1 MNRIVSPPLS
11 LAAGLLA
18 WYGLPASTLEARADE
33 SLATPDAILK
43 NEQPAPAPSITVET
57 LQPEVPAA
65 RALPPVQPAPAVP
78 NTLPQQPQRPVVKLD
93 AAVAQPSLTVPDVP
107 PPSQVPGNV
116 ALPPT
121 TGKNSYIDPSPQ
133 GSFAPPKLP
142 PLLPP
147 ASVELTERST
157 GCQTTVVNGQL
168 VGATCQAPQAPQ
180 SPGLAAPPPPPLG
193 VQSPI
198 AAGDLPTV
206 AVNGL
211 PGASGVPQ
219 PQWVA
224 GATPLPGLP
233 PNLPKPKPAPPPRL
247 NPANYVASALNTATS
262 AIARRA
268 PKLKLPGNGDR
279 AILYPLANPG
289 RISSLFG
296 WRTHPIF
303 GNRRFH
309 SGTDIAAPH
318 GTPVVA
324 AYSGRVETA
333 GYLSGYGLTVILR
346 HADDTQESRY
356 AHLSEIFVRPGTWV
370 AQGTEIGSVG
380 STGNST
386 GPHLHFEWRQRQGS
400 EWVAVDAGDRLQAG
414 AQGHPD
420 RGVVSLQPY
429 RNGGDRGGVGEP
441 GAVAVNG
448 GIRAGWYVLPTVPP
462 MGRLSTRPLTL
473 SLWTRTGERA
483 TTPSSLSSSFW
494 PLPPAFMTLLRWQ
507 PLQVLPKDRAS
518 SGLPVFLADRRD
530 PFYQGIREFIPAT
543 DESSSESER

>member
-1 MNRIVSPPLS
+1 MNRFVLPPMS

-18 WYGLPASTLEARADE
+18 WYGPPASTLEARADE
-33 SLATPDAILK
+33 PITTPDAIIK
-43 NEQPAPAPSITVET
+43 NEQPDPLPSITVET
-57 LQPEVPAA
+57 AEPSAPVE
-65 RALPPVQPAPAVP
+65 RSLPPVQPAPAVS
-78 NTLPQQPQRPVVKLD
+78 NALPEAPTVKLD
-93 AAVAQPSLTVPDVP
+93 ASVLQAPSAAPDVP
-107 PPSQVPGNV
+107 ELNEVPGDV

-121 TGKNSYIDPSPQ
+121 TGKNSYVDRNSY
-133 GSFAPPKLP
+133 GSFDQPELP

-147 ASVELTERST
+147 AAIDLTERST
-157 GCQTTVVNGQL
+157 GCQTTLVNGQL
-168 VGATCQAPQAPQ
+168 VRATCQAPEVPQAPG
-180 SPGLAAPPPPPLG
+180 GLALPAPPPPLDLQGP
-193 VQSPI
+193 V

-206 AVNGL
+206 AINGL
-211 PGASGVPQ
+211 PGSSQPQQVASGS
-219 PQWVA
+219 
-224 GATPLPGLP
+224 PLPGLP

-247 NPANYVASALNTATS
+247 NPANYVSSALSAATN

-289 RISSLFG
+289 RISSIFG

-333 GYLSGYGLTVILR
+333 GYIGGYGLTVILR
-346 HADDTQESRY
+346 HADNTQESRY

-400 EWVAVDAGDRLQAG
+400 EWVAVDAGDHLHG
-414 AQGHPD
+414 SGQGHQGH
-420 RGVVSLQPY
+420 GVVSLQPY
-429 RNGGDRGGVGEP
+429 RDGGNPAEASEP
-441 GAVAVNG
+441 GTVAANG
-448 GIRAGWYVLPTVPP
+448 IVRAGWYVLPTVPP
-462 MGRLSTRPLTL
+462 IGRLSAARPLTL
-473 SLWTRTGERA
+473 SLWTQSGERA
-483 TTPSSLSSSFW
+483 TTSSSFW

-507 PLQVLPKDRAS
+507 PLQVSPDDGEEI
-518 SGLPVFLADRRD
+518 SGVPVFLADRRGS
-530 PFYQGIREFIPAT
+530 FYPGIREFVPETTVGST
-543 DESSSESER
+543 DSEQ